1 MLTLEEQ
8 ADENC
13 RVWKEGSGS
22 ETDVWPSTW
31 GIKGKFFYYS
41 FKIPGQRA
49 NNIRE
54 GRGEET
60 HIQEGAIFLSRQ

>member
-22 ETDVWPSTW
+22 ETDVWPSNL
-31 GIKGKFFYYS
+31 GIKGIFF
-41 FKIPGQRA
+41 FTTVLKHQ
-49 NNIRE
+49 
-54 GRGEET
+54 GRGLT
-60 HIQEGAIFLSRQ
+60 T